1 MTPLQA
7 LRMSECFL
15 AYILH
20 SNLMLLDLYK
30 LNFNRVKT
38 HRNCVVFIVTLRL
51 KSVQKYKTKQK
62 MFKSIRLKVKKWGSK
77 YFESTNS
84 LVRKDLLGPKK
95 CWIQKISWYKKFV
108 GQIIFHPNFF
118 LVQ

>member
-51 KSVQKYKTKQK
+51 KSAQKYKTKQK
-62 MFKSIRLKVKKWGSK
+62 MFKSIRLKVKNGGPNILSQQIVWSEKICWVPKNAGSK
-77 YFESTNS
+77 KS
-84 LVRKDLLGPKK
+84 LGTKNV
-95 CWIQKISWYKKFV
+95 
-108 GQIIFHPNFF
+108 